1 MQANYL
7 LNSLSSSVWSSN
19 NQSRLA
25 PSAYLIE
32 RGVRSI
38 MKTSVVNIL
47 CPTNLLKYVL
57 YMVIL
62 NDKQIFRESLSF
74 WNYFART
81 VFLTLFCTLTS
92 RATPHTL
99 RKSRTTP
106 NTIHKCA
113 ASHNLPRS
121 SRCRQLYMIPFSLHR
136 QRACGKQRAI
146 RWHRYTDHEY

>member
-7 LNSLSSSVWSSN
+7 LNSLAQAQVFGVVAN
-19 NQSRLA
+19 NRSRLA
-25 PSAYLIE
+25 SSAYRIE

-38 MKTSVVNIL
+38 MTTSVVNIL

-62 NDKQIFRESLSF
+62 NDKRIFRESLLS

-99 RKSRTTP
+99 
-106 NTIHKCA
+106 HKCA
-113 ASHNLPRS
+113 ASRNLPRS
-121 SRCRQLYMIPFSLHR
+121 ARCRQLYMIRGEGLNKAFKLEVPLVALS
-136 QRACGKQRAI
+136 I
-146 RWHRYTDHEY
+146 S

>member
-7 LNSLSSSVWSSN
+7 LNSLAQAQVFGVVAN
-19 NQSRLA
+19 NRSRLA
-25 PSAYLIE
+25 SSAYRIE

-38 MKTSVVNIL
+38 MMTSVVNIL

-62 NDKQIFRESLSF
+62 NDKRIFRESLLS

-99 RKSRTTP
+99 RISRATP
-106 NTIHKCA
+106 HTLHKCA
-113 ASHNLPRS
+113 ASRNLPRS
-121 SRCRQLYMIPFSLHR
+121 ARCRQLYMIRGEGLNKAFKLEVPLVALS
-136 QRACGKQRAI
+136 I
-146 RWHRYTDHEY
+146 S